1 MRWFSATKKPRFSL
15 GAVSEKDGSAGMWEH
30 LDGWYI
36 QSQLLPSYT
45 DLFLHQQIHQ
55 GCDLSALEGTGRKHY
70 TKQHRPP
77 NFSFTPF
84 KRRGELIWSWQ
95 SNLTAKISTSFFNLL
110 FQCSEGVPVPPAYL
124 SACVITL
131 VTLEALLILV
141 RLLMLYEGI
150 AFMKHSITIATLLA
164 LFNVGMLLSQMNT

>member
-1 MRWFSATKKPRFSL
+1 MFSHSCRTISTNGIFGPSYCHPIQTYFFINR
-15 GAVSEKDGSAGMWEH
+15 
-30 LDGWYI
+30 YI
-36 QSQLLPSYT
+36 KVVTYLPSKE
-45 DLFLHQQIHQ
+45 LLSGGGALHQAAQ
-55 GCDLSALEGTGRKHY
+55 TF
-70 TKQHRPP
+70 P

-95 SNLTAKISTSFFNLL
+95 SNLTAKISTSCCYLL
-110 FQCSEGVPVPPAYL
+110 LQCSERVPVPPAYL

-131 VTLEALLILV
+131 VTLEALLVLV

>member
-1 MRWFSATKKPRFSL
+1 MIFSHKEAKIQFKSSIRKRWFCRNVRTSQRTVLATAILYRLITS
-15 GAVSEKDGSAGMWEH
+15 S
-30 LDGWYI
+30 
-36 QSQLLPSYT
+36 T
-45 DLFLHQQIHQ
+45 DTQRLWLI
-55 GCDLSALEGTGRKHY
+55 CLRRYCSTGGKHY

-84 KRRGELIWSWQ
+84 KRGELIWSWQ
-95 SNLTAKISTSFFNLL
+95 SNLTAKISTSCCYLL
-110 FQCSEGVPVPPAYL
+110 LQCSVPPAYL
-124 SACVITL
+124 SARVITL
-131 VTLEALLILV
+131 VTLEALLVLV